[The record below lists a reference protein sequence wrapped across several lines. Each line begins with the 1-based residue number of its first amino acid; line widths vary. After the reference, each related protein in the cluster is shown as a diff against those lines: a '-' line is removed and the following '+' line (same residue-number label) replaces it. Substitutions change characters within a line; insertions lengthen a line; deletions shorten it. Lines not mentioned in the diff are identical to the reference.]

1 LQEDERMLIDED
13 RLHAT
18 VDTLRSELI
27 AAIQDLVRIPTENLP
42 PGGNERAGQAY
53 LARRLRDLGL
63 EVDLYTLDQVPG
75 LTGQASYWPG
85 RDYRDRPNLTALWRG
100 QGGGRSLLLTGHT
113 DTVPRGSAPWS
124 IDPFGGEYKDGR
136 IYGLGAI
143 DMKGPLAAYLLAIQA
158 LQRSGVRLR
167 GDLVFESVVDEEF
180 GGVNGTIA
188 GRLHGPRVDG
198 AILAENTG
206 LDIYPAARGFCL
218 AHIFFKG
225 PSSLLAIGKG
235 DSESGAATEQLL
247 HFLTHL
253 KAFNRRRRQGLVVP
267 PLYQDFA
274 DPVPVLLAK
283 AVAGGWGEREPLSVP
298 ADSKVELYWQLMPGE
313 DREAVL
319 RQFYDWLAELVADAP
334 QLYAEPPRV
343 EFNYRI
349 MPGTQ
354 MDSGAPL
361 VTELAA
367 CVRAAINRDPAITG
381 APYPCDLF
389 AIQQDFRTPAVV
401 FGPAGSNAHTGDE
414 YIDVESA
421 LSFVRTLALFIA
433 RWCGVA
439 S

>member
-1 LQEDERMLIDED
+1 MPIDEA

-18 VDTLRSELI
+18 VDALRNELI

-42 PGGNERAGQAY
+42 PGGNERAGQEY
-53 LARRLRDLGL
+53 LARHLRELGL
-63 EVDLYTLDQVPG
+63 EVDLYTLDRIPD
-75 LTGQASYWPG
+75 LPAQASYWPG
-85 RDYRDRPNLTALWRG
+85 RDYRERPNLTAIWRG
-100 QGGGRSLLLTGHT
+100 QGGGRSLLLTGHM
-113 DTVPRGSAPWS
+113 DTVPQGGAPWTV
-124 IDPFGGEYKDGR
+124 DPFGGLFQDGR

-143 DMKGPLAAYLLAIQA
+143 DMKGPLAAYLLAIRV

-206 LDIYPAARGFCL
+206 LDIYPAARGFCI

-253 KAFNRRRRQGLVVP
+253 KAFHHRRRQGLVVP
-267 PLYQDFA
+267 PLYQGFA

-283 AVAGGWGEREPLSVP
+283 AVTGGWGEREPLSVP

-313 DREAVL
+313 DRALVL
-319 RQFYDWLAELVADAP
+319 QQFYDWLAELVVDAP

-354 MDSGAPL
+354 MDPGAPL
-361 VTELAA
+361 VTELAE
-367 CVRAAINRDPAITG
+367 CVHAAIGRAPAITG

-389 AIQQDFRTPAVV
+389 AIQQDFDTPAVV
-401 FGPAGSNAHTGDE
+401 FGPAGGNAHTGDE
-414 YIDVESA
+414 YIDVASA
-421 LSFVRTLALFIA
+421 LSFVRSLALFIA

-439 S
+439 D

>member
-1 LQEDERMLIDED
+1 MPIDED
-13 RLHAT
+13 RLGAT
-18 VDTLRSELI
+18 VNALRGELV
-27 AAIQDLVRIPTENLP
+27 AAIQELVRIPTENLP
-42 PGGNERAGQAY
+42 PGGNERAGQEH
-53 LARRLRDLGL
+53 LARRLRHLGL
-63 EVDLYTLDQVPG
+63 DVELYTLDTVPG
-75 LTGQASYWPG
+75 LTEQASYWPG
-85 RDYRDRPNLTALWRG
+85 RDYRDRPNLTAIWRG
-100 QGGGRSLLLTGHT
+100 QGGGRSLLLTGHM
-113 DTVPRGSAPWS
+113 DTVPRGSVAWS
-124 IDPFGGEYKDGR
+124 VDPFSGLHADGR

-143 DMKGPLAAYLLAIQA
+143 DMKGPLAACMLAIRA

-188 GRLHGPRVDG
+188 GRMHGPQVE
-198 AILAENTG
+198 AALLVENTG

-225 PSSLLAIGKG
+225 PSSLLAAGKG

-247 HFLTHL
+247 HFLSHL
-253 KAFNRRRRQGLVVP
+253 KSFNRRRRQGLVVP
-267 PLYQDFA
+267 PLYQGFA

-298 ADSKVELYWQLMPGE
+298 ADSKVELYWQILPGE
-313 DREAVL
+313 IPQVVVS
-319 RQFYDWLAELVADAP
+319 QFDDWLAELVADAA

-354 MDSGAPL
+354 MDPGAPL
-361 VTELAA
+361 VRELAA
-367 CVRAAINRDPAITG
+367 CVRAATGRDVAVTG

-389 AIQQDFRTPAVV
+389 AIQQDFCTPAVV
-401 FGPAGSNAHTGDE
+401 FGPAGGNAHTTDE

-421 LSFVRTLALFIA
+421 VAFVRALALFIT

-439 S
+439 E